1 MNKRI
6 KQYLLWAVA
15 GALLYFFLSYH
26 IIYSKGSFHLLE
38 KTEKTLEYTFYSFDN
53 KKPEQI
59 LKVDD
64 LRYDGVGDLLVEL
77 GKISEE
83 DMLDLVDQ
91 YDFEDEEY

>member
-6 KQYLLWAVA
+6 KQYILYAAA

-26 IIYSKGSFHLLE
+26 IIYNNGSFHLLE
-38 KTEKTLEYTFYSFDN
+38 KTEKTLEYTFYSFAN

-59 LKVDD
+59 LEVDD

-77 GKISEE
+77 EMISEE
-83 DMLDLVDQ
+83 RMLDLVDQ
-91 YDFEDEEY
+91 YDLEDE

>member
-6 KQYLLWAVA
+6 KQYILFAAA
-15 GALLYFFLSYH
+15 GALLYFFLNFH
-26 IIYSKGSFHLLE
+26 IIYSNGSFYLLE
-38 KTEKTLEYTFYSFDN
+38 KSEKTLEYTFYSFAN

-77 GKISEE
+77 GMLSE
-83 DMLDLVDQ
+83 DRMLDLVDQ
-91 YDFEDEEY
+91 YDLQDE

>member
-6 KQYLLWAVA
+6 KQYLLWAAA

-26 IIYSKGSFHLLE
+26 IIYSHKSLYLLE
-38 KTEKTLEYTFYSFDN
+38 KSDKTLEYTFYSFDN

-64 LRYDGVGDLLVEL
+64 LRYDGVGELMVEL
-77 GKISEE
+77 GILSEE
-83 DMLDLVDQ
+83 EMLDLVNQ
-91 YDFEDEEY
+91 YEVEDE

>member
-6 KQYLLWAVA
+6 KQYLLWAAA

-26 IIYSKGSFHLLE
+26 IIYNHRSFHLLE
-38 KTEKTLEYTFYSFDN
+38 KSEKTLEYTFYSFDN

-64 LRYDGVGDLLVEL
+64 LRYDGVGDLMVEL
-77 GKISEE
+77 GILSEE
-83 DMLDLVDQ
+83 EMLDLVNQ
-91 YDFEDEEY
+91 YEVEDE

>member
-6 KQYLLWAVA
+6 KQYLLWAAA

-26 IIYSKGSFHLLE
+26 VIYSHKSFYLLDKG
-38 KTEKTLEYTFYSFDN
+38 EKTLEYTFYSFDN

-64 LRYDGVGDLLVEL
+64 LRYDGVGDLMVEL
-77 GKISEE
+77 GMISEE
-83 DMLDLVDQ
+83 DMLDLVNQ
-91 YDFEDEEY
+91 YDVEDE